1 MGCLE
6 CKYLGVLEKWI
17 QRLQFSCLR
26 DVNATSVTWMRLS
39 RVLRASG
46 TWEDEAAEED
56 LFAAMPQRQFLLI
69 PVPELGEL
77 DFLISVYGTNG
88 FSSDEALKALGRCKL
103 KACEPDKF
111 CWERFICMCSTVRQ
125 RGDLVMQGYLG
136 GMMRG
141 TVSVGSY
148 DFRKIKRGLF
158 FCNHIMPSNPMAHG
172 LGAMLGSCRIYMDT
186 GDD

>member
-1 MGCLE
+1 MNFPGIASQGI
-6 CKYLGVLEKWI
+6 LG
-17 QRLQFSCLR
+17 RPRF
-26 DVNATSVTWMRLS
+26 
-39 RVLRASG
+39 
-46 TWEDEAAEED
+46 
-56 LFAAMPQRQFLLI
+56 LFDRI

-111 CWERFICMCSTVRQ
+111 CWERFICMCSVWRLGDVGKNIHNTVRQ

-148 DFRKIKRGLF
+148 DFR
-158 FCNHIMPSNPMAHG
+158 
-172 LGAMLGSCRIYMDT
+172 SCHSWTLRSS
-186 GDD
+186 